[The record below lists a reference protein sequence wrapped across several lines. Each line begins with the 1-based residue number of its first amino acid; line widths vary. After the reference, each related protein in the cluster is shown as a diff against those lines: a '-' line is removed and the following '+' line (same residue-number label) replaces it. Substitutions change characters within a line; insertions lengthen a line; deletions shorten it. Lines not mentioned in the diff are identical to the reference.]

1 MHLEDDLFFDMD
13 TAISLGMVVNELISN
28 SLKHTFPGWDHGEIQ
43 IKLSRGKTEECI
55 NRREE
60 NKNENCNTISIV
72 MIISDDG
79 VGIPENLEIVDIE
92 SLGFQLI
99 TFLWIS

>member
-1 MHLEDDLFFDMD
+1 
-13 TAISLGMVVNELISN
+13 
-28 SLKHTFPGWDHGEIQ
+28 
-43 IKLSRGKTEECI
+43 
-55 NRREE
+55 
-60 NKNENCNTISIV
+60 